1 MKKNWKLWILLL
13 VLLAFSALK
22 AYAQSDSLL
31 LTVDELFRLGMEN
44 ELRLQADRIG
54 EQQAAAQSRT
64 ARTARLPEI
73 EIGLR
78 GGFVGQPVFFERGL
92 SSPTYPESP
101 DWEQNYA
108 VNLTQP
114 LYEGGRIRH
123 AIRGADI
130 RRRIAS
136 LQTETDEAD
145 TKLSLIRHYLDLF
158 NSYEQR
164 KVLLRNIEESER
176 RLKDIRQLKEQGVIT
191 NNDVL
196 RSEVRLTDDR
206 LSLRE
211 TENTVALRSQQ
222 LCIVLGLN
230 EELRIVPDTALLNI
244 AMHIEPYPYYVET
257 AYGNDPSMRLL
268 QARTQ
273 LADNEVKLAKAEYMP
288 TVSLYAANTL
298 ARPVQRTLA
307 DMYNNSWNIGVSF
320 SYPLSSLY
328 KNKHRVSN
336 ARLEV
341 ERSKNAEMQKQQE
354 IRMNVREAWLRH
366 GEAKERVE
374 ALELSVRQA
383 RENYRIME
391 SRYLGQL
398 AILTDLLDA
407 NNVLLDAE
415 LRLTAARV
423 EVIYTYYELQRACG
437 RI

>member
-1 MKKNWKLWILLL
+1 MLL

>member
-1 MKKNWKLWILLL
+1 MLL

-31 LTVDELFRLGMEN
+31 LTVNELFRLGMEN

-164 KVLLRNIEESER
+164 KVLLQNIEESER

-423 EVIYTYYELQRACG
+423 EVIYTYYKLQRACG